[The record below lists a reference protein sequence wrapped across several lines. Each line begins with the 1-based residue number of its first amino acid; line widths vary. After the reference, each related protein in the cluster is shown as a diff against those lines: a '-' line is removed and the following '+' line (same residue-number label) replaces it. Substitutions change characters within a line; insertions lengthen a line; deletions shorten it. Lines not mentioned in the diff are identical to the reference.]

1 MEYGKILC
9 HVDHT
14 LLAQIAKLEEFRQLF
29 DEAVRFGA
37 AAVCIPPSFVTFG
50 HEYLQ
55 EKMKICT
62 VIGFPNGYSTSKN
75 KVIETAEAISG
86 GADEI
91 DMVINLGM
99 VKDKRYND
107 IKNEIVSVKS
117 VCGESVLKVIVEN
130 CYLTEF
136 EKRKMCEIVA
146 ESGADYIKTSTGFGT
161 GNATF
166 EDVALF
172 AACLEGTG
180 VKIKAAGGIKTFED
194 AQRFLDLGA
203 DRLGS
208 SSLIKSLTK

>member
-1 MEYGKILC
+1 MKYEKILC

-14 LLAQIAKLEEFRQLF
+14 LLAQTAKLEEVRQLF
-29 DEAVRFGA
+29 DEAVQFGA
-37 AAVCIPPSFVTFG
+37 AAVCIPPCFVTLG

-55 EKMKICT
+55 KKMKICT

-75 KVIETAEAISG
+75 KVMETAEAISQ

-117 VCGESVLKVIVEN
+117 VCGQSVLKVIVEN
-130 CYLTEF
+130 CYLTEE
-136 EKRKMCEIVA
+136 EKRKMCQIVA
-146 ESGADYIKTSTGFGT
+146 QSGADYIKTSTGFGT

-172 AACLEGTG
+172 AECLKGTG

-208 SSLIKSLTK
+208 SSLIKSLVK